1 MSDAPDSDRLK
12 ELGDRIDQMRG
23 DMEPGPRA
31 DEHFSMANLAWRM
44 VIELVAGLAIGFGI
58 GYGLDALFG
67 TRPFLMVLFIFL
79 GFIAGVKTMM
89 RTAIEVQ
96 QEQAAND
103 AAKKD

>member
-12 ELGDRIDQMRG
+12 ELGNRIDQMR
-23 DMEPGPRA
+23 DDLEHEPRS

-44 VIELVAGLAIGFGI
+44 VIELVAGLAIGFGV

-79 GFIAGVKTMM
+79 GFVAGVKTMM
-89 RTAIEVQ
+89 RTAKEVQ
-96 QEQAAND
+96 TEQAAQ
-103 AAKKD
+103 AARKE